1 MLTSIV
7 SVCKWLQTESTP
19 D

>member
-7 SVCKWLQTESTP
+7 SVCK
-19 D
+19 